1 MSNFLSK
8 NKFIFYLANIFLIV
22 LYLFPGSILGFL
34 IYDDMKIQPQIT
46 SDFLVSTNHLYAFF
60 LISLIG
66 ILTFNNS
73 KKLNLL
79 ILYFLLLS
87 IILEIFHLI
96 IPERSFQLP
105 DLFGNFIGVFLMIII
120 NFFFKK
126 YENSKK

>member
-46 SDFLVSTNHLYAFF
+46 SDFLVSTYHLYAFF

-105 DLFGNFIGVFLMIII
+105 DLFGNLIGVFLMIII
-120 NFFFKK
+120 NFFFKR

>member
-34 IYDDMKIQPQIT
+34 IYGDKKIQPQIT

-105 DLFGNFIGVFLMIII
+105 DLFGNLIGVFLMIII
-120 NFFFKK
+120 NFFFKR

>member
-46 SDFLVSTNHLYAFF
+46 SDFLVSANHLYAFF

-105 DLFGNFIGVFLMIII
+105 DLFGNLIGVFLMIII
-120 NFFFKK
+120 NFFFKR

>member
-96 IPERSFQLP
+96 IPERTFQLP
-105 DLFGNFIGVFLMIII
+105 DLFGNLIGVFLMIII
-120 NFFFKK
+120 NFFFKR

>member
-1 MSNFLSK
+1 MSDFLSK

-34 IYDDMKIQPQIT
+34 IYNDMKIQPQIT

-105 DLFGNFIGVFLMIII
+105 DLFGNLIGVFLMIII
-120 NFFFKK
+120 NFFFKR

>member
-105 DLFGNFIGVFLMIII
+105 DLFGNLIGVFLMIII
-120 NFFFKK
+120 NFFFKR
-126 YENSKK
+126 YESSKK

>member
-105 DLFGNFIGVFLMIII
+105 DLFGNLIGVFLMIII
-120 NFFFKK
+120 NFFFKR

>member
-46 SDFLVSTNHLYAFF
+46 SDFLVSANHLYAFF

>member
-105 DLFGNFIGVFLMIII
+105 DLFGNLIGVFLMIII
-120 NFFFKK
+120 NFF
-126 YENSKK
+126 

>member
-8 NKFIFYLANIFLIV
+8 NKFIFYLANIFLIIS
-22 LYLFPGSILGFL
+22 YLFSGSILGFL

-105 DLFGNFIGVFLMIII
+105 DLFGNLIGVFLMIII
-120 NFFFKK
+120 NFFFKR

>member
-105 DLFGNFIGVFLMIII
+105 DLFGNLIGVFLMIII
-120 NFFFKK
+120 NFFFKR
-126 YENSKK
+126 YEISKK

>member
-46 SDFLVSTNHLYAFF
+46 SDFLVSTNHIYAFF

-105 DLFGNFIGVFLMIII
+105 DLFGNLIGVFLMIII
-120 NFFFKK
+120 NFFFKR

>member
-46 SDFLVSTNHLYAFF
+46 SDFLVSANHLYAFF

-105 DLFGNFIGVFLMIII
+105 DLFGNLIGVFLMIII
-120 NFFFKK
+120 NFF
-126 YENSKK
+126 

>member
-1 MSNFLSK
+1 MSDFLSK

-105 DLFGNFIGVFLMIII
+105 DLFGNLIGVFLMIII
-120 NFFFKK
+120 NFFFKR

>member
-34 IYDDMKIQPQIT
+34 IYGDMKIQPQIT

-105 DLFGNFIGVFLMIII
+105 DLFGNLIGVFLMIII
-120 NFFFKK
+120 NFFFKR
-126 YENSKK
+126 YENFKK

>member
-46 SDFLVSTNHLYAFF
+46 SDFLVSTNHIYAFF

-87 IILEIFHLI
+87 IILEI
-96 IPERSFQLP
+96 
-105 DLFGNFIGVFLMIII
+105 
-120 NFFFKK
+120 
-126 YENSKK
+126 

>member
-96 IPERSFQLP
+96 KPERSFQLP
-105 DLFGNFIGVFLMIII
+105 DLFGNLIGVFLMIII
-120 NFFFKK
+120 NFFFKR

>member
-105 DLFGNFIGVFLMIII
+105 DLFGNLIGVFLMIII
-120 NFFFKK
+120 NFFFKR
-126 YENSKK
+126 YENFKK

>member
-46 SDFLVSTNHLYAFF
+46 SDFLISTNHLYAFF

-105 DLFGNFIGVFLMIII
+105 DLFGNLIGVFLMIII
-120 NFFFKK
+120 NFFFKR